1 MTPEVYTNPDG
12 HHPPGQ
18 GGPPAEPTPDP
29 TIEARQ
35 EEQPLA
41 APPVPPPAFAP
52 IAPRV
57 VIATSQH
64 EVSPAERWR
73 IGLGLGS
80 AAIGGLSWIF
90 FGYGIRNGNLLLFV
104 LALLPALWCLAAGWL
119 LRSWWGFVLAPV
131 VYAGVTFLTSIG
143 FGGLG
148 GIDWAFWTRGFALYI
163 VLPAVVMS
171 AIGTSIGMYRARRGG
186 QQHTPQI
193 A

>member
-52 IAPRV
+52 IAPRG

-119 LRSWWGFVLAPV
+119 LRSWWGLIAAALVYIAVSAPLW
-131 VYAGVTFLTSIG
+131 YALRIDDPAMTF
-143 FGGLG
+143 
-148 GIDWAFWTRGFALYI
+148 DFALYV

-171 AIGTSIGMYRARRGG
+171 AIGTAIGMYRARPIR
-186 QQHTPQI
+186 QH